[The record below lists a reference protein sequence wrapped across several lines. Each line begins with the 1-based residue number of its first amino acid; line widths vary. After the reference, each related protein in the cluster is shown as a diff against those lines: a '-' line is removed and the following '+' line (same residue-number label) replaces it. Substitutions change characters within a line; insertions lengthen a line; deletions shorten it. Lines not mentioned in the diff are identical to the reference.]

1 MLIRLRPVDAL
12 VAWVLNLGV
21 PLLAA
26 VAWLVAVGVEP
37 GWLIESALRLLAAL
51 LLLFWLRSRRD
62 IGWGAL
68 RQLLSSPPRHVL
80 IGAAVGLAWAV
91 VVYSAVVAWQWI
103 DRTPNL
109 GDGTWNPWVAT
120 QSVVGPYAGY
130 FIALVLIG
138 PLVEEFVHRGVA
150 FGALQSRFGITVAA
164 VVSSVVFALGH
175 EWVPFRFVDTFL
187 SGLIYVW
194 LTHRYRSLAP
204 ALAAHVVGNGAVFAS
219 GWAAYNIFGVPGR
232 LPS

>member
-26 VAWLVAVGVEP
+26 AAWLVAVGVEP

-51 LLLFWLRSRRD
+51 LLLIWLRFRRD

-68 RQLLSSPPRHVL
+68 RQLLSSPPRH
-80 IGAAVGLAWAV
+80 IRMGAAVGLAWTV
-91 VVYSAVVAWQWI
+91 ITYGTVVAWQWI

-120 QSVVGPYAGY
+120 QSLAGPYAGY
-130 FIALVLIG
+130 FIALVVIG

-150 FGALQSRFGITVAA
+150 FPALQGRFGTTAAA
-164 VVSSVVFALGH
+164 VATSAVFAAGH
-175 EWVPFRFVDTFL
+175 EWLPFRLVDAFL
-187 SGLIYVW
+187 TGLIYVW

-204 ALAAHVVGNGAVFAS
+204 AIAAHVVGNGAVFAS
-219 GWAAYNIFGVPGR
+219 GWAAYNLFGVPGR
-232 LPS
+232 ILG